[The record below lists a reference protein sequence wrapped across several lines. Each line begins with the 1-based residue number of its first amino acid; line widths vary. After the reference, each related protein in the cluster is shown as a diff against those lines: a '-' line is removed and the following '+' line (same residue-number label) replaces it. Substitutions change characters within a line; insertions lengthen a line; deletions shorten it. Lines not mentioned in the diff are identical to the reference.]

1 MKNISIKISAF
12 LLLTLGV
19 VSSCHDILN
28 QEPINAVTQKQF
40 WRNNNDAQLAVTS
53 IYSILRNSLSGLNR
67 SDVPTSARGSAW
79 GDYMI
84 YGDSRTGDWVNPAD
98 NDSDWKNII
107 ANNLRAF
114 PTLRDLHNWRLFY
127 RVIEECNL
135 VLENVPGIAQNITDE
150 QKKLAMAH
158 AYFVRGFVY
167 FYMVRIWGDV
177 PLNLE
182 SENIEPLGRTD
193 MKIILE
199 QAADDLRQSLED
211 LPAQYFSD
219 GVPDRCKSKTTATS
233 GAANAVLAHVY
244 MWQGEYAKAVEAI
257 DQIQKSEVYRL
268 LDTEEFRELFDDG
281 CSDEGIF
288 EIFYS
293 FETGE
298 DIGYYGSA
306 VNWYFVRP
314 FTSRENG
321 SFGIP
326 KSKILETYTDLSDKR
341 IPQFFMSIG
350 PEPDYEINSNPLAN
364 DENRIMFAKY
374 QKAPNFTARYDHN
387 IMLFRYGG
395 ILLLRAEA
403 AARIGDTA
411 DALLHMNLVR
421 QRAGLDDYTNTNQDQ
436 LIDEILQERRRELT
450 GESHR
455 FYDLMRNGIL
465 HKFTG
470 FVSEDDEKNGAA
482 FWPVADEAFLNNP
495 SMTQN
500 SFWE

>member
-1 MKNISIKISAF
+1 M
-12 LLLTLGV
+12 LLTLGATTA
-19 VSSCHDILN
+19 CHDILE
-28 QEPINAVTQKQF
+28 QEPINTVSQKLF

-84 YGDSRTGDWVNPAD
+84 YGDSRSGDWVNPAD
-98 NDSDWKNII
+98 NDNDWKNII

-127 RVIEECNL
+127 RVIEQCNL
-135 VLENVPGIAQNITDE
+135 VLENVPNIPQNITDE
-150 QKKLAMAH
+150 QRQQALGH

-167 FYMVRIWGDV
+167 LYMVRIWGDV
-177 PLNLE
+177 PLNLR

-193 MKIILE
+193 KNIVLQ
-199 QAADDLRQSLED
+199 QAVED
-211 LPAQYFSD
+211 LKMAESLLPDQYLVD
-219 GVPDRCKSKTTATS
+219 GVQDRCRTKTRGTK
-233 GAANAVLAHVY
+233 GAANAVLAHTY
-244 MWQGEYAKAVEAI
+244 MWLGEYENAVKAI
-257 DQIQKSEVYRL
+257 DKVQQSGIYRL
-268 LDTEEFRELFDDG
+268 LPTEDFRELFDEG

-298 DIGYYGSA
+298 TASYYGLS
-306 VNWYFVRP
+306 VTWFFVRP
-314 FTSRENG
+314 FTSREEG

-326 KSKILETYTDLSDKR
+326 KSKILEMYPDLSDKR
-341 IPQFFMSIG
+341 IAEFFMSIG
-350 PEPDYEINSNPLAN
+350 PEPQYEINPDPLAN
-364 DENRIMFAKY
+364 DENEIMFAKY
-374 QKAPNFTARYDHN
+374 RKAPNFTYLFDNN

-403 AARIGDTA
+403 SARLGDTA
-411 DALLHMNLVR
+411 DALKHLNMVR
-421 QRAGLDDYTNTNQDQ
+421 QRAGIDDYTNTNQDA
-436 LIDEILQERRRELT
+436 LIAEILQERRRELT

-455 FYDLMRNGIL
+455 FYDLARNGIL

-470 FVSEDDEKNGAA
+470 FVSEEDEKNGAA
-482 FWPVADEAFLNNP
+482 FWPVADEAFLSNP
-495 SMTQN
+495 EMTQN

>member
-1 MKNISIKISAF
+1 MKSINIRISIFF
-12 LLLTLGV
+12 LLTVGI
-19 VSSCHDILN
+19 VSSCGDILD

-40 WRNNNDAQLAVTS
+40 WRNSNDAQLAVTS

-67 SDVPTSARGSAW
+67 TDVPTSARGSSW

-84 YGDSRTGDWVNPAD
+84 YGDSRSGDWVNPAD
-98 NDSDWKNII
+98 NDGDWKNII
-107 ANNLRAF
+107 ANNLRSF
-114 PTLRDLHNWRLFY
+114 PTLRDLHNWRLFF
-127 RVIEECNL
+127 RVIEDCNL
-135 VLENVPGIAQNITDE
+135 VLENVPDIVSNISEE
-150 QKKLAMAH
+150 QKKQAIAH
-158 AYFVRGFVY
+158 AHFVRGFVY

-177 PLNLE
+177 PLNLV

-193 MKIILE
+193 MNIILE
-199 QAADDLRQSLED
+199 QAAEDLRLAVVD
-211 LPAQYFSD
+211 LPVQYLVD
-219 GVPDRCKSKTTATS
+219 GVPDRCKSKTTGTS

-244 MWQGEYAKAVEAI
+244 MWQGKYAEAI
-257 DQIQKSEVYRL
+257 TAIDEIEKSDVYRL

-306 VNWYFVRP
+306 VNWFFIRP

-326 KSKILETYTDLSDKR
+326 KTKIQETFTDLTDKR

-350 PEPDYEINSNPLAN
+350 PEPGYEINSDPLAN
-364 DENRIMFAKY
+364 DENRVMFAKY
-374 QKAPNFTARYDHN
+374 QKAPNFSARYDHN

-395 ILLLRAEA
+395 LLLLRAEA
-403 AARIGDTA
+403 SARVGDTS
-411 DALLHMNLVR
+411 DALLHMNMIR
-421 QRAGLDDYTNTNQDQ
+421 QRAGLSDYTITDQDA
-436 LIDEILQERRRELT
+436 LVAEILQERRRELV